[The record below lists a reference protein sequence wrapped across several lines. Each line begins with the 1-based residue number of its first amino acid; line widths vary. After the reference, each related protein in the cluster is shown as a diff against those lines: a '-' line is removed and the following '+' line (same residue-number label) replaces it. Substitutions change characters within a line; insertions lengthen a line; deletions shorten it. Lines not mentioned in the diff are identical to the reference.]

1 MVGML
6 QRALKSEMMKFK
18 HSPIWLAFI
27 LIPFISAFMGTFNYY
42 GNREI
47 LKEEWY
53 SLWTQHTIFYCY
65 FCLPALIGI
74 YCSYFC
80 RIENMNHN
88 WKSLLAEPVPISSL
102 YLAKFLC
109 IMSVITMTQVL
120 VGALFFISG
129 KLMRFQSNL
138 PMEMIGWLVMGT
150 VASMAICAFQLT
162 VSVMLRSFALPIGI
176 AAIGGIM
183 SVVARGMGVPLVWW
197 YALFSVGMCS
207 SSPQTGLE
215 CSAVSFLLCCLGFT
229 MVFMMS
235 GLMYM
240 KGTIAGIK
248 MKL

>member
-1 MVGML
+1 
-6 QRALKSEMMKFK
+6 
-18 HSPIWLAFI
+18 
-27 LIPFISAFMGTFNYY
+27 
-42 GNREI
+42 
-47 LKEEWY
+47 
-53 SLWTQHTIFYCY
+53 
-65 FCLPALIGI
+65 
-74 YCSYFC
+74 
-80 RIENMNHN
+80 
-88 WKSLLAEPVPISSL
+88 
-102 YLAKFLC
+102 
-109 IMSVITMTQVL
+109 MTQVL

-129 KLMRFQSNL
+129 KLMGFQSKL
-138 PMEMIGWLVMGT
+138 PIEMIGWLVMGT

-162 VSVMLRSFALPIGI
+162 VSLMLRSFGLPIGI